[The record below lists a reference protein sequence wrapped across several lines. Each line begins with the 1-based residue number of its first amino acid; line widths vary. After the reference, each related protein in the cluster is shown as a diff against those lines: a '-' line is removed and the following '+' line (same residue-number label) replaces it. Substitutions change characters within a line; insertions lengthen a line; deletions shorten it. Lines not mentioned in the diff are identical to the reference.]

1 MSRQEGVAEVTA
13 GRRLPRRVS
22 ARSALDGDLL
32 RRCFGFVEAIYA
44 GAGEY
49 RRGAVYFQV
58 LECLLGEG
66 PYLEKALPYL
76 RGVVRE
82 RVSRMLK
89 HYAVEG
95 YEHGLLPS

>member
-1 MSRQEGVAEVTA
+1 MDLCGNLIDLLTRPVLLPALGDAE
-13 GRRLPRRVS
+13 P
-22 ARSALDGDLL
+22 DGDLL
-32 RRCFGFVEAIYA
+32 RRCFGFVEASYA

-49 RRGAVYFQV
+49 RRGAVYFQA
-58 LECLLGEG
+58 LECLLEEG

-76 RGVVRE
+76 RGAVRE

-95 YEHGLLPS
+95 YERGLLPS